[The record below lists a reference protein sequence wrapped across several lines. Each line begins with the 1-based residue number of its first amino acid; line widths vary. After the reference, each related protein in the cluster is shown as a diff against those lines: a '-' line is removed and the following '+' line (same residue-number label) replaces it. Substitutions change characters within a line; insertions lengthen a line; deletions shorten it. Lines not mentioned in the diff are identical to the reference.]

1 MFSKRTWLV
10 VSVLVVLAMAMS
22 ACGTVATPTTAPAAT
37 TAATTIAPAA
47 TADTGTCEN
56 SDFCW
61 GMLLVGP
68 HTDNGWSTATYLGAQ
83 YVVSKMP
90 NSKFIYAENV
100 FADPNTTVAQYAE
113 QLLNRGAKVIVFNSD
128 DMKDG
133 LTEFAAAHPTVPV
146 IWLSGDFAWK
156 DGQRYQA
163 SMTQESDIMG
173 RMEYGKM
180 IAGCAAALT
189 TKTGKI
195 GFLGALTNDET
206 RRLSNA
212 AFLGANYCWTTVLGK
227 TTPLVFDV
235 KWIGFWYNIP
245 GTTQDPSQ
253 IADNYFSNGY
263 DVVMSGIDSTE
274 AVTEAKKFRDKGQDV
289 YAVQY
294 DYEDACSV
302 APDACLGVPYY
313 NWGVMMLPVIQSVKD
328 GNYTRQFIFQAPDWT
343 NINNA
348 DTSAVGFKKGAAL
361 SADNST
367 KLDGFISKLAG
378 GLNLYTGPLS
388 FQDGSVFLADG
399 KTATDQQ
406 IWYEEQ
412 LLMGMTGESVSK

>member
-1 MFSKRTWLV
+1 
-10 VSVLVVLAMAMS
+10 MAMS
-22 ACGTVATPTTAPAAT
+22 ACGTTATPTAAPAAT
-37 TAATTIAPAA
+37 TAAPAATTAAPAA
-47 TADTGTCEN
+47 TTAAPAATTAAPTADTGTCAN

-90 NSKFIYAENV
+90 NTKFIYAENV
-100 FADPNTTVAQYAE
+100 FSDPNTTVAQYAE
-113 QLLNRGAKVIVFNSD
+113 QLLSRGAKVIAFNSD

-133 LTEFAAAHPTVPV
+133 LTEFAAAHPDVPV

-163 SMTQESDIMG
+163 DMKSESDIMG

-212 AFLGANYCWTTVLGK
+212 AYLGANYCWTKVLGK
-227 TTPLVFDV
+227 TDPLTFDV

-274 AVTEAKKFRDKGQDV
+274 AVTEAKKFRDQGKDV

-328 GNYTRQFIFQAPDWT
+328 GKYARQFVYQGPDWK
-343 NINNA
+343 NINDA
-348 DTSAVGFKKGAAL
+348 DTSAIGFKKGAAL
-361 SADNST
+361 SADAST
-367 KLDGFISKLAG
+367 KLDDFISKLAG
-378 GLNLYTGPLS
+378 GLNLFTGPLN

-406 IWYEEQ
+406 IWYETQ
-412 LLMGMTGESVSK
+412 LLQGMTGESVSK